1 MMARKAKNEPYHQM
15 MKSRATA
22 LFCPYEDC
30 VDYKIKGI
38 GNIIFIRK
46 YGSGE
51 TQNLFKCTSCRRT
64 FSERRGTP
72 LFECHLSEEKVYL
85 ILKCLGEGNGIRATS
100 RIVGVSK
107 DTVGSIIS
115 RIGDHIEDVA
125 ETLMTDYHLEECQI
139 DELWGY
145 IFKKKRI

>member
-1 MMARKAKNEPYHQM
+1 MARKAKNEPYQQM
-15 MKSRATA
+15 MKLRATT

-30 VDYKIKGI
+30 ADHKMKAK
-38 GNIIFIRK
+38 GNIIFVRK

-51 TQNLFKCTSCRRT
+51 TQTLFKCTTCRRT

-72 LFECHLSEEKVYL
+72 LFECHLPEEKVYL
-85 ILKCLGEGNGIRATS
+85 ILKCLSEGNGIRATS

-107 DTVGSIIS
+107 DTVSSIIT
-115 RIGDHIEDVA
+115 RIGDHIESVA
-125 ETLMTDYHLEECQI
+125 ETLITDYHLEECQV